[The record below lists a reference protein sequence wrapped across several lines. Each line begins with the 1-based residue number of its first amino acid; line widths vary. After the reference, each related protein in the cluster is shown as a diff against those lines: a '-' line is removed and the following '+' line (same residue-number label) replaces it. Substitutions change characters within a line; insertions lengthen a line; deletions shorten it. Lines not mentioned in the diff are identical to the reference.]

1 MKKYII
7 LFLLI
12 LPVTIQAQKT
22 LTLQK
27 CLEIALENNYALK
40 ISRNTS
46 EIASNNVTLAN
57 AGYLPTV
64 SAEASYSG
72 TVNNNWQETTAGVK
86 SSSSG
91 VHNQNYNVG
100 LSLAWNIFQG
110 LRVQTTYNRLK
121 ELETIGELETQL
133 AIETMISNLTAE
145 YYNYIRQ
152 KKRYSNFEYVLSLSR
167 ERLRITE
174 TQYQLGARSKLEL
187 LQARVDFN
195 SDSSNYVNQQQV
207 VLASATNLKFIMGS
221 TLPLE
226 DKLEFDLNIDIDQS
240 LVYNDLL
247 NQTLT
252 GNKNLLAA
260 LRNTAITELDLKIVR
275 SYSLPYLRL
284 SSGYGYTQ
292 NRYGNSSVKVNENL
306 GLNYGLTLGINLF
319 NGFNH
324 HRNMKNARLTVKNA
338 ELRYQELENDIKAS
352 LYEDY
357 NAYQN
362 NLRLLDLERMNL
374 DVAKEN
380 YEIAMERYKLGA
392 LAGIELREAQKSFQD
407 AEERLLLIEYQTKAN
422 EIALMRISGRLTEY
436 L

>member
-1 MKKYII
+1 M
-7 LFLLI
+7 
-12 LPVTIQAQKT
+12 
-22 LTLQK
+22 
-27 CLEIALENNYALK
+27 
-40 ISRNTS
+40 
-46 EIASNNVTLAN
+46 
-57 AGYLPTV
+57 
-64 SAEASYSG
+64 
-72 TVNNNWQETTAGVK
+72 
-86 SSSSG
+86 
-91 VHNQNYNVG
+91 
-100 LSLAWNIFQG
+100 
-110 LRVQTTYNRLK
+110 
-121 ELETIGELETQL
+121 
-133 AIETMISNLTAE
+133 
-145 YYNYIRQ
+145 
-152 KKRYSNFEYVLSLSR
+152 
-167 ERLRITE
+167 RITE

-226 DKLEFDLNIDIDQS
+226 DKLEFDLNIEIDQS

-252 GNKNLLAA
+252 GNKKLLAA
-260 LRNTAITELDLKIVR
+260 LRNTVLTERVIKIVR
-275 SYSLPYLRL
+275 SYSLPYLLL

-292 NRYGNSSVKVNENL
+292 NRYGNSSVNVNENL